1 MNAERERYFN
11 RRPFVTAALGVMLGV
26 LLARLFPGQTGYI
39 LAAAGVALTMIS
51 IRTGVKWLPV
61 FLAFL
66 SIGTL
71 RLELAYPKLPA
82 PRGNCALT
90 GTVAEISQQGQNL
103 RVTLSNAKADGAPID
118 GLVQLT
124 LPRYNGQT
132 IAYGQQLAAH
142 ASLSLPQGA
151 RNEGGMDY
159 RFYCF
164 SRGIVCTARSYGPLA
179 VADAPPSLYGRLLAL
194 REDATKLLISLMG
207 RENGAL
213 AAGML
218 HGAVE
223 DIPDQTLDDFRGS
236 GIAHLLSVSGL
247 HVSLLAGA
255 LLVLLR
261 RVKPVAQF
269 IIICMVLL
277 FYCAFCAFAAPTLRS
292 ALMVICLLLAKI
304 LYRRNDPLSAL
315 SFSFLILLLIS
326 PFTLFSIGF
335 QLSYTAVLGI
345 LLLYPALSSAMQR
358 LPKTLSEPL
367 ALSISAGLSTA
378 PVSAAV
384 FQSMSILSVPA
395 NLLVVP
401 LCALSMLP
409 SGIALMISPV
419 SSSVARFAASI
430 SGAAIALMRAV
441 AQVAASP
448 GMLRLPPTSFGA
460 GVCFFLFLLFCSP
473 YFLGGRGSRRAF
485 CAISAVLCLLLWLAP
500 LFMRPEQH
508 ATVLDVPYGYAV
520 HLHAGG
526 KDVVVG
532 TPDALENSAVESYLH
547 ANGIYRATME
557 EGNKEGVVV
566 SLSSTSLF
574 VYPGGAEI
582 GGMHYATSMN
592 GQMRFFEKNGALM
605 MQPYARDA
613 RYAILLKEP

>member
-11 RRPFVTAALGVMLGV
+11 RRPFVTAAFGIMAGV
-26 LLARLFPGQTGYI
+26 LLGRLFPGQTGFM
-39 LAAAGVALTMIS
+39 LAAAGIALAVIS

-61 FLAFL
+61 FFVFL

-71 RLELAYPKLPA
+71 RLELAYPKLPE
-82 PRGNCALT
+82 PRENCTLT
-90 GTVAEISQQGQNL
+90 GTVAEIARQGQNL
-103 RVTLSNAKADGAPID
+103 QVTLSEARADGSPID
-118 GLVQLT
+118 GLVLLT
-124 LPRYNGQT
+124 LPRYDGQE
-132 IAYGQQLAAH
+132 IAYGQRLAAH
-142 ASLSLPQGA
+142 ASLSLPQGP

-164 SRGIVCTARSYGPLA
+164 SRGVVCTARSYGPLA
-179 VADAPPSLYGRLLAL
+179 VAYAPPSLYGRLLVL
-194 REDATKLLISLMG
+194 REGATDLLISLMG
-207 RENGAL
+207 QENGAL

-255 LLVLLR
+255 LLILLR
-261 RVKPVAQF
+261 RAKPVAQF
-269 IIICMVLL
+269 IVIFIVLF
-277 FYCAFCAFAAPTLRS
+277 FYCAFCAFAAPTLRA
-292 ALMVICLLLAKI
+292 ALMVLCLLLAKI

-326 PFTLFSIGF
+326 PFALFSIGF

-345 LLLYPALSSAMQR
+345 LLLYPALLNGMR
-358 LPKTLSEPL
+358 CLPKTLSEPL
-367 ALSISAGLSTA
+367 ALSVSAGLSTA

-409 SGIALMISPV
+409 AGLALLISPV
-419 SSSVARFAASI
+419 SSAVARFAASI
-430 SGAAIALMRAV
+430 SGAAIVLMRAV
-441 AQVAASP
+441 AQAAASP
-448 GMLRLPPTSFGA
+448 GMLRLPPASFGA

-485 CAISAVLCLLLWLAP
+485 CAISAVLCLLLWVAP
-500 LFMRPEQH
+500 LFTRPNQH

-520 HLHAGG
+520 HLHANG

-547 ANGIYRATME
+547 ANGIYYATME
-557 EGNKEGVVV
+557 EGSKEGVAV
-566 SLSSTSLF
+566 SLGGTPLF

-582 GGMHYATSMN
+582 GGTHYATSMN
-592 GQMRFFEKNGALM
+592 GQMRFFEKNGGLV
-605 MQPYARDA
+605 MQPYARDT
-613 RYAILLKEP
+613 RYAILINKT